1 MLSRLVCGRSFVSSS
16 LVKNAFQN
24 VPRRQQ
30 FVRKFA
36 EDAKFKTRTERIN
49 ERMTLRERAMAPP
62 GKNGTFHQLWDLK
75 DND

>member
-1 MLSRLVCGRSFVSSS
+1 MLSRLVCGRTFVSSS
-16 LVKNAFQN
+16 LVKSAFQN

-30 FVRKFA
+30 IIRTFA

-62 GKNGTFHQLWDLK
+62 GKNGKSD
-75 DND
+75 